1 MPPSMLSRA
10 LDVFRQN
17 FDDGYFEEPLPSEA
31 LHEDEGVYQLRPEP
45 APESSCPLVRASP
58 RSMDEATCV
67 ADEIKRRVPVI
78 LNLEDCNPEEARR
91 IRDFLGGVTYGLD
104 GYMKKIG
111 SWVYACAPFDMP
123 VKRLV
128 LDGPSFGQP
137 RYEADVDADDTM

>member
-1 MPPSMLSRA
+1 MPASMWSRA

-17 FDDGYFEEPLPSEA
+17 FDDEYFEEPMASEA
-31 LHEDEGVYQLRPEP
+31 LHEDEGVYQLRPDP
-45 APESSCPLVRASP
+45 TPDSACPLVRAAP
-58 RSMDEATCV
+58 RNMDEATCV

-78 LNLEDCNPEEARR
+78 LNLEDCSPDEARR
-91 IRDFLGGVTYGLD
+91 IRDFVGGVTYGLD

-128 LDGPSFGQP
+128 LDGASFGQP
-137 RYEADVDADDTM
+137 RYETDDDNDDS